1 MDALWSF
8 IGFVITLLFYI
19 WFGRTLNS
27 INASVRYLA
36 EAAFAASERE
46 RIRTQSPLAGIVLTE
61 AASSIDNPSKL

>member
-1 MDALWSF
+1 MDAILSF
-8 IGFVITLLFYI
+8 IGFVITLLFFI

-46 RIRTQSPLAGIVLTE
+46 RIKTQSPL
-61 AASSIDNPSKL
+61 SSTILPGTMWNSSKVTSR